1 MAPSPGTD
9 SSPTLAQL
17 RELQAIAQAGLTYTR
32 DPYDRDRFARLRDL
46 TAELLAAQ
54 TGQDVA
60 EVTETLRA
68 ERGYLTPKVDVR
80 AVVLNAAGEV
90 LLTREREDGRWS
102 LPGGWADPGES
113 PRMIA
118 VREVREET
126 GREVRALRLLAVL
139 DKAQHPHP
147 PDLWAVYKLF
157 LLCELTGPEATHAE
171 NPHAENIETL
181 ESAFF
186 APDAL
191 PPLSLGRNLP
201 EQVRR
206 VVELAQ
212 HPELGVDVD

>member
-1 MAPSPGTD
+1 MAPCARPD
-9 SSPTLAQL
+9 PSPTLAQL
-17 RELQAIAQAGLTYTR
+17 RELHSIAQAGLTYTR
-32 DPYDRDRFARLRDL
+32 DPYDRERFGRLRDL
-46 TAELLAAQ
+46 TAELLAAR
-54 TGQDVA
+54 TGQDAA
-60 EVTETLRA
+60 EVTEILRA
-68 ERGYLTPKVDVR
+68 EQGYLTPKVDVR

-126 GREVRALRLLAVL
+126 GREVRAVRLLAAL

-157 LLCELTGPEATHAE
+157 LLCELTGPETAHT
-171 NPHAENIETL
+171 ENIETL

-206 VVELAQ
+206 AVELARD
-212 HPELGVDVD
+212 PALGVDVD

>member
-1 MAPSPGTD
+1 MTP
-9 SSPTLAQL
+9 SPTLTQL
-17 RELQAIAQAGLTYTR
+17 RELQSIAQAGLTYTR
-32 DPYDRDRFARLRDL
+32 DPYDRERFARLRDL
-46 TAELLAAQ
+46 TAELLATQ
-54 TGQDVA
+54 TGQDKD

-80 AVVLNAAGEV
+80 AVVLNETGDV
-90 LLTREREDGRWS
+90 LLTRERQDGLWS

-126 GREVRALRLLAVL
+126 NREVRAVRLLAVL

-157 LLCELTGPEATHAE
+157 LLCELTGPETA
-171 NPHAENIETL
+171 HAENIETM

-186 APDAL
+186 ATDAL

-201 EQVRR
+201 EQVLRM
-206 VVELAQ
+206 VELARN
-212 HPELGVDVD
+212 PGLGVEVD

>member
-1 MAPSPGTD
+1 MTYA
-9 SSPTLAQL
+9 PTLAQL
-17 RELQAIAQAGLTYTR
+17 RELQSIAQAGLTYTR
-32 DPYDRDRFARLRDL
+32 DPYDRERFTRTLDL

-54 TGQDVA
+54 TGQDLE

-80 AVVLNAAGEV
+80 AVVLNTAGDV
-90 LLTREREDGRWS
+90 LLTRERQDGLWS

-126 GREVRALRLLAVL
+126 NREVRAVRLLAVL

-157 LLCELTGPEATHAE
+157 LLCELTGPETTHT
-171 NPHAENIETL
+171 ENIETL

-186 APDAL
+186 SPSAL

-206 VVELAQ
+206 MVELARN
-212 HPELGVDVD
+212 PGLGVDVD

>member
-1 MAPSPGTD
+1 MTHV
-9 SSPTLAQL
+9 PTLAQL
-17 RELQAIAQAGLTYTR
+17 RELQSLAQAGLTYTR
-32 DPYDRDRFARLRDL
+32 DPYDRERFARLLDL

-54 TGQDVA
+54 TGQDVE

-80 AVVLNAAGEV
+80 AVVLNEAGDV
-90 LLTREREDGRWS
+90 LLTRERQDGLWS

-126 GREVRALRLLAVL
+126 NREVRAVRLLAVL

-157 LLCELTGPEATHAE
+157 LLCELTGPETT
-171 NPHAENIETL
+171 HAENIETL

-186 APDAL
+186 SPDAL

-206 VVELAQ
+206 MVELARN
-212 HPELGVDVD
+212 PGLGVDVD